1 MTLDKR
7 MKELPALF
15 SILESFKV
23 PARKSGAFKPIWE
36 KDYFMEKAI
45 HKAGGLNNWGDPEF
59 ISGLKALLESI
70 KQLPSTHFIGQIT
83 LNTLIIRSLINR
95 LRFVELLQNGK
106 KNEVILNNPIIITG
120 LSRSGTT
127 FLQRLMGFDNRHYAF
142 PLWELLDPYKN
153 HGKFD
158 FRRSKT
164 NLEIIL
170 KNVLLP
176 ELDKKHYT
184 RADTKEECILL
195 LANSFHSQLFT
206 DIAPLA
212 GYLNWYIKED
222 REYAYREYRDQL
234 KILQSYHKGKR
245 LILKA
250 PSHLG
255 SLDNIIKYIPDAIII
270 QTHRNPDECIN
281 SLCSLRQSLF
291 KMVEGE
297 IDNQEILRE
306 VLQLFN
312 SETKKNL
319 DFHQKYPDR
328 VISISYKELTRDPMK
343 VLNDLYG
350 KMDYEWTES
359 MDKNMKKYIFENPQN
374 KRGKHNYNNNLIK
387 NSISKNIENYAEF
400 FNDYL

>member
-1 MTLDKR
+1 MTSDKG

-15 SILESFKV
+15 SILEYLKV
-23 PARKSGAFKPIWE
+23 PARQSGAFKPVWE
-36 KDYFMEKAI
+36 TDYFMEKAI
-45 HKAGGLNNWGDPEF
+45 RKSGGLKNWGDPKF
-59 ISGLKALLESI
+59 ISGLKALLVSV
-70 KQLPSTHFIGQIT
+70 KQLPSTHFIGEIT
-83 LNTLIIRSLINR
+83 LHSLILRSLINR
-95 LRFVELLQNGK
+95 LRYIDILQK
-106 KNEVILNNPIIITG
+106 KAENVLPLNAPIIITG

-127 FLQRLMGFDNRHYAF
+127 FLQRLMAFDSRHYAF

-153 HGKFD
+153 HDVFD
-158 FRRSKT
+158 FRRTKT
-164 NLEIIL
+164 NLEISL

-195 LANSFHSQLFT
+195 LANSFHSQLYT

-212 GYLNWYIKED
+212 GYLDWYLNEN

-255 SLDNIIKYIPDAIII
+255 SLDNIFKYIPDAIII

-281 SLCSLRQSLF
+281 SLCSLRQTLY

-297 IDNQEILRE
+297 IDDEEILRE
-306 VLQLFN
+306 VVQLFD
-312 SETKKNL
+312 SEIKKNL
-319 DFHQKYPDR
+319 AFHQKNPEK
-328 VISISYKELTRDPMK
+328 VISVSYKELTNNPLEI
-343 VLNDLYG
+343 LNGLYG

-359 MDKNMKKYIFENPQN
+359 MNNRIIEYIAKNPQN
-374 KRGKHNYNNNLIK
+374 KRGKHNYKNNLAK
-387 NSISKNIENYAEF
+387 NPIPNNIRAYAEF
-400 FNDYL
+400 FKDYL

>member
-1 MTLDKR
+1 MILNKG

-15 SILESFKV
+15 SILEYLKV
-23 PARKSGAFKPIWE
+23 PAYKSGAFKPVWE
-36 KDYFMEKAI
+36 KDYFMEEAI
-45 HKAGGLNNWGDPEF
+45 RKSGGLSNWGDPEF
-59 ISGLKALLESI
+59 MSGLEALLASI

-83 LNTLIIRSLINR
+83 LHSLIVRSLINR
-95 LRFVELLQNGK
+95 LRFIDISQRERKSEIN
-106 KNEVILNNPIIITG
+106 LNAPIIITG

-127 FLQRLMGFDNRHYAF
+127 FLQRLMAFDNRHYAF
-142 PLWELLDPYKN
+142 PLWELLDPYKS

-158 FRRSKT
+158 FRRNKT

-195 LANSFHSQLFT
+195 LANSFHSQLYT

-212 GYLNWYIKED
+212 GYLDWYLNVNS
-222 REYAYREYRDQL
+222 EYAYREYRDQL
-234 KILQSYHKGKR
+234 KILQSYHQGKR
-245 LILKA
+245 LVLKA

-255 SLDNIIKYIPDAIII
+255 SLESILKYIPDAIII

-281 SLCSLRQSLF
+281 SLCSLRQSLY

-297 IDNQEILRE
+297 IDNEEILRE
-306 VLQLFN
+306 VVQLFE
-312 SETKKNL
+312 SETKKNI
-319 DFHQKYPDR
+319 DFQKKYPAK
-328 VISISYKELTRDPMK
+328 VFNVSYKELTSNPMEI
-343 VLNDLYG
+343 LTGLYS

-359 MDKNMKKYIFENPQN
+359 MNHSIKQYISENPQN
-374 KRGKHNYNNNLIK
+374 RRGKHNYNDNLTNNALP
-387 NSISKNIENYAEF
+387 KNIQAYAEF
-400 FNDYL
+400 FKDYL

>member
-1 MTLDKR
+1 MKVDKG

-15 SILESFKV
+15 SVLEKLKI
-23 PARKSGAFKPIWE
+23 PAKRSGAFNPVWQ

-45 HKAGGLNNWGDPEF
+45 RKAGGLNNWGDSEF
-59 ISGLKALLESI
+59 ISGLEALLASI

-83 LNTLIIRSLINR
+83 LNELIVRSLINR
-95 LRFVELLQNGK
+95 LRFIDILQ
-106 KNEVILNNPIIITG
+106 KNTRKDLKINAPIIITG

-127 FLQRLMGFDNRHYAF
+127 FLQRLMAFDNRHYAF

-153 HGKFD
+153 QGRFD
-158 FRRSKT
+158 FRRNKT

-206 DIAPLA
+206 DIAPLS
-212 GYLNWYIKED
+212 GYLDWYLNEN
-222 REYAYREYRDQL
+222 REYAYKEYRDQL
-234 KILQSYHKGKR
+234 KILQSYHPGKR
-245 LILKA
+245 LVLKA

-255 SLDNIIKYIPDAIII
+255 SLEDIMKFIPDATII

-281 SLCSLRQSLF
+281 SLCSLRQSLY
-291 KMVEGE
+291 KMVEGT

-306 VLQLFN
+306 VLQLFD
-312 SETKKNL
+312 SETKKNI
-319 DFHQKYPDR
+319 DFQNKYPDK
-328 VISISYKELTRDPMK
+328 VINVSYKELTSNPMEI
-343 VLNDLYG
+343 LTGLYR
-350 KMDYEWTES
+350 KMDYEWTKS
-359 MDKNMKKYIFENPQN
+359 MNNNIKQYIAENPQN
-374 KRGKHNYNNNLIK
+374 RRGKHNYNDNLAK
-387 NSISKNIENYAEF
+387 NALPKNIRAYADF
-400 FNDYL
+400 FKDYL

>member
-1 MTLDKR
+1 MKVDKG

-15 SILESFKV
+15 SVLEKLKI
-23 PARKSGAFKPIWE
+23 PAKRSGAFNPVWQ

-45 HKAGGLNNWGDPEF
+45 RKAGGLNNWGDSEF
-59 ISGLKALLESI
+59 ISGLEALLASI

-83 LNTLIIRSLINR
+83 LNELIVRSLINR
-95 LRFVELLQNGK
+95 LRFIDILQKYTRKDFKINA
-106 KNEVILNNPIIITG
+106 PIIITG

-127 FLQRLMGFDNRHYAF
+127 FLQRLMAFDNRHYAF

-153 HGKFD
+153 QGRFD
-158 FRRSKT
+158 FRRNKT

-206 DIAPLA
+206 DIAPLS
-212 GYLNWYIKED
+212 GYLDWYLNEN
-222 REYAYREYRDQL
+222 REYAYKEYRDQL
-234 KILQSYHKGKR
+234 KILQSYHPGKR
-245 LILKA
+245 LVLKA

-255 SLDNIIKYIPDAIII
+255 SLEDIMKFIPDATII

-281 SLCSLRQSLF
+281 SLCSLRQSLY
-291 KMVEGE
+291 KMVEGT

-306 VLQLFN
+306 VLQLFD
-312 SETKKNL
+312 SETKKNI
-319 DFHQKYPDR
+319 DFQNKYPDK
-328 VISISYKELTRDPMK
+328 VINVSYKELTSNPMEI
-343 VLNDLYG
+343 LTGLYR
-350 KMDYEWTES
+350 KMDYEWTKS
-359 MDKNMKKYIFENPQN
+359 MNNNIKQYIAENPQN
-374 KRGKHNYNNNLIK
+374 RRGKHNYNDNLAK
-387 NSISKNIENYAEF
+387 NALPKNIRAYADF
-400 FNDYL
+400 FKDYL

>member
-1 MTLDKR
+1 MKVDKG

-15 SILESFKV
+15 SVLEKLKI
-23 PARKSGAFKPIWE
+23 PAKRSGAFNPVWQ

-45 HKAGGLNNWGDPEF
+45 RKAGGLNNWGDSEF
-59 ISGLKALLESI
+59 ISGLEALLASI

-83 LNTLIIRSLINR
+83 LNELIVRSLINR
-95 LRFVELLQNGK
+95 LRFIDILQKYTRKDFKINA
-106 KNEVILNNPIIITG
+106 PIIITG

-127 FLQRLMGFDNRHYAF
+127 FLQRLMAFDNRHYAF

-153 HGKFD
+153 QGRFD
-158 FRRSKT
+158 FRRNKT

-206 DIAPLA
+206 DIAPLS
-212 GYLNWYIKED
+212 GYLDWYLNEN
-222 REYAYREYRDQL
+222 REYAYKEYRDQL
-234 KILQSYHKGKR
+234 KILQSYHPGKR
-245 LILKA
+245 LVLKA

-255 SLDNIIKYIPDAIII
+255 SLEDIMKFIPDATII

-281 SLCSLRQSLF
+281 SLCSLRQSLY
-291 KMVEGE
+291 KMVEGT

-306 VLQLFN
+306 VLQLFD
-312 SETKKNL
+312 SETKKNI
-319 DFHQKYPDR
+319 DFQNKYPDK
-328 VISISYKELTRDPMK
+328 VINVSYKELTSNPMEI
-343 VLNDLYG
+343 LTGLYL
-350 KMDYEWTES
+350 KMDYKWTDS
-359 MDKNMKKYIFENPQN
+359 MNNSIKQYIAENPQN
-374 KRGKHNYNNNLIK
+374 RRGKHSYNNTLTK
-387 NSISKNIENYAEF
+387 NSIPENIKDYAEF
-400 FNDYL
+400 FKDYL